1 MNVDTN
7 EYSNMHSLTMSMD
20 NIISIEYEIMPSG
33 TEVAM
38 SGDGYPDGIYLRLHK
53 LHGSKSAAVDM
64 FNGCSIGPVV
74 VY

>member
-38 SGDGYPDGIYLRLHK
+38 SRDGWDLSQIAQTPWIQEHCGGYVQWL
-53 LHGSKSAAVDM
+53 
-64 FNGCSIGPVV
+64 
-74 VY
+74 